1 MTNTNPDNIAP
12 PINKPI
18 SAAEASRANYD
29 CPHCPKELVGL
40 AQYYLHVAYYHTP
53 NRPIT
58 RGKKAG
64 RAPTVGELR
73 EAMVKY
79 TSIAEASRQMGVS
92 TVYLVKWFKILV
104 LDEWLEWKRNR
115 IVRYV
120 TNGAGLPL
128 EKQPG
133 YQEAVKI
140 LAGEKKAP
148 RLWRISQQQKLV
160 RLEKYGLLIGQCNL
174 CGFHEPRASDYRC
187 PLIVDFLDGDSFN
200 WKLDNLNI
208 LCYNCYFLNVHDLMA
223 AAKRKLMGYTKD
235 KYY

>member
-12 PINKPI
+12 PLNKPL
-18 SAAEASRANYD
+18 SPDEALRAKYE

-73 EAMVKY
+73 EAMAKY
-79 TSIAEASRQMGVS
+79 PSMAEAARQLGVS
-92 TVYLVKWFKILV
+92 SDYLRKWFKILV
-104 LDEWLEWKRNR
+104 YDEWLVWKRNR
-115 IVRYV
+115 PAISSK
-120 TNGAGLPL
+120 TAGWPL

-133 YQEAVKI
+133 YQEAVKV
-140 LAGEKKAP
+140 LAGEKKAS
-148 RLWRISQQQKLV
+148 RWWRISQQQKLV
-160 RLEKYGLLIGQCNL
+160 KLEKYGLLVGECSL

-187 PLIVDFLDGDSFN
+187 PLIVDFIDGDSLN